1 METKNNYS
9 LSEND
14 IYKKINPCNVPYTL
28 SLYFSQ
34 KFNTLYYFES
44 ITDKRY
50 IRNVQNQK
58 GKKYIGKKPNIDC
71 IKSYIRDWFLHQC
84 IEYAKNRNYKMRYV
98 TIMRK
103 VDEEIRI
110 RQEIFNDMYE
120 LGEDVE
126 LNLNIPFILNPYIF
140 KYRKR
145 T

>member
-1 METKNNYS
+1 METKNKII
-9 LSEND
+9 LEND
-14 IYKKINPCNVPYTL
+14 IYEKINPCDVPYTL

-50 IRNVQNQK
+50 IRNIQNQK
-58 GKKYIGKKPNIDC
+58 GKKYIGKKPSTDC

-84 IEYAKNRNYKMRYV
+84 IEYAKNRNYRMRYV

-120 LGEDVE
+120 LGEDIE
-126 LNLNIPFILNPYIF
+126 LYLNIPFILNEYVV
-140 KYRKR
+140 KYGKRK
-145 T
+145 